1 MRCLN
6 LNILK
11 QIIGINLQDMKIDD
25 NIEIQGTT
33 PFKYL
38 GSIFIHSK
46 KCKEELLNRI
56 EQDSKAT
63 GTLNSLLWGKIFH

>member
-1 MRCLN
+1 
-6 LNILK
+6 
-11 QIIGINLQDMKIDD
+11 MKIED

-56 EQDSKAT
+56 EQDSKAR
-63 GTLNSLLWGKIFH
+63 GTLNSLLWGKIFN